1 MFLYFF
7 LFIARFMVSM
17 SYYVMKLNMN
27 NLSGDRFLNMFYGGL
42 TEFGATLI
50 FYLAVQ
56 TRGRRQSYMGFM
68 GVTAVLMT
76 IASLTV
82 SRAYARFANWWFYLC
97 LYIRA
102 RCLISFP

>member
-1 MFLYFF
+1 MKNLVKFFFF

-17 SYYVMKLNMN
+17 SYFAMKLNMN
-27 NLSGDRFLNMFYGGL
+27 NLSGDRFLNMLYGGL

-68 GVTAVLMT
+68 SVTAVLMT
-76 IASLTV
+76 IAALTV
-82 SRAYARFANWWFYLC
+82 SRAYTC
-97 LYIRA
+97 L
-102 RCLISFP
+102 SN